1 MSGFPGFGTIPDIMM
16 GKDPEK
22 ALRDNI
28 LGATAVLTAGA
39 TLPAL
44 GASGAAAGG
53 SMAGMAGVPA
63 SVIPEGVAFT
73 PATAS
78 QMGSMMGESAGSGG
92 GLLGGLKTAGEYA
105 KPIGQAANAASQAG
119 LLGGQRQPITP
130 SPMQQPVYGGNQ
142 ILAQLA
148 QAPTP
153 GMQQMQMAEQA
164 RQRRRMG
171 LLGGGNGL
179 A

>member
-1 MSGFPGFGTIPDIMM
+1 MM

-73 PATAS
+73 PATAG
-78 QMGSMMGESAGSGG
+78 QMADMGVPAGSG

-105 KPIGQAANAASQAG
+105 KPIGQAANAAGQAG
-119 LLGGQRQPITP
+119 LLGGQRHQITP

-171 LLGGGNGL
+171 LLG
-179 A
+179 AA